1 MLFLYFNS
9 EILPNKIYVKIR
21 QLFEK
26 KKTTETSEESHKQI
40 PWKTLSYFG
49 RILWSSGS
57 FLKEM

>member
-9 EILPNKIYVKIR
+9 EILPIKIR
-21 QLFEK
+21 QCFERK
-26 KKTTETSEESHKQI
+26 KKTTGTSEKTHKQI